1 MQNSVTPTPIP
12 VPKIIAVLVGFP
24 IIATLISLLL
34 INRTL
39 ITDLGLDFFNTFWSI
54 VIIWYVVQIFI
65 VSKVIKASGW
75 RWSDIG
81 FTLSKKRTIYLITGF
96 LLLAFGL
103 LLFIEA
109 ALANSVVDSEKLQSL
124 SSLTP
129 KTTVSRVI
137 FIFMALVAG
146 LSEEIVYRGF
156 AIKALESHKINKW
169 VAVVLASI
177 PFIFQHGLK
186 SIDQFW
192 WFLITGIFFGVLFVA
207 RKRLTLNIIIHWLV
221 IQSAIVAILQ
231 VLE

>member
-1 MQNSVTPTPIP
+1 
-12 VPKIIAVLVGFP
+12 
-24 IIATLISLLL
+24 
-34 INRTL
+34 
-39 ITDLGLDFFNTFWSI
+39 LGLDFFNTFWSI

>member
-1 MQNSVTPTPIP
+1 M
-12 VPKIIAVLVGFP
+12 
-24 IIATLISLLL
+24 
-34 INRTL
+34 
-39 ITDLGLDFFNTFWSI
+39 
-54 VIIWYVVQIFI
+54 
-65 VSKVIKASGW
+65 
-75 RWSDIG
+75 
-81 FTLSKKRTIYLITGF
+81 
-96 LLLAFGL
+96 
-103 LLFIEA
+103 
-109 ALANSVVDSEKLQSL
+109 ALANGVVDVEKLQSL

-156 AIKALESHKINKW
+156 AIRALESHKINKW

-192 WFLITGIFFGVLFVA
+192 WFLTTGIIFGVLFLA
-207 RKRLTLNIIIHWLV
+207 RKNLTLNIIIIIHWLV
-221 IQSAIVAILQ
+221 ILSAMVAVLQ